1 VSGTTLVDS
10 NVILDV
16 VTDDAAWSARSRRAL
31 ERAADE
37 GGLAINPIVYAEVS
51 VGYDRIE
58 DLDAALPPETFA
70 RLPLP
75 WAAGFLAGEC
85 FVRYRRAGGTRRSPL
100 PDFYIGAHA
109 AIEGLT
115 LLTRDARRYRT
126 YLPRLSVITP

>member
-1 VSGTTLVDS
+1 MSGTTLVDS

-51 VGYDRIE
+51 VGYDRIG

>member
-37 GGLAINPIVYAEVS
+37 GGLAINPSVYAEVS

>member
-10 NVILDV
+10 DVILDV

>member
-10 NVILDV
+10 DVILDV
-16 VTDDAAWSARSRRAL
+16 VTDDPAWSARSRRAL